1 MTHTLQLIYGSTTV
15 DLNDGSD
22 IKVLDYQMQPIF
34 RADDHAIDDVRLW
47 VSSSSIANL
56 QAEIVNI
63 NRVLQVAADRQ
74 FRRRG
79 DRVYVKRQLEGEANT
94 YRSEIAGIRSW
105 PDEKVIQMYPYW
117 GAKAIPY
124 HIQIIRVPYWENNTE
139 AELELSNNGGVAA
152 TGGRII
158 YNPSNLTPI
167 VNGVTTISYAA
178 ADDSINDSGSGLG
191 DFAIGDV
198 IIVRGSTSNDGVYTV
213 VTAAVG
219 KLTVVEALFD
229 EAAGDTTYI
238 YDVQN
243 YVEIAAAQV
252 EGDVPAPCRIEITDT
267 FATANSYQFHIGH
280 NILSNPA
287 SLSHILEAEHAA
299 GVTSTAVNAAC
310 SGGEYATLI
319 WAVSTEATLANWT
332 LPSEF
337 LAKAAG
343 GDFRAIARFQVSTN
357 VTDVKFRLKILY
369 GTAEIF
375 TGKVVQPDSAYSYLI
390 RDLGIVTLPPW
401 FQDSGTMEA
410 LILRLTGKI
419 AGGTTITLDCLALHC
434 LDGYRYLEPVAT
446 GIPQNSRLVD
456 DGILGELYVDTGAAT
471 ARAAYY
477 NGRGQSVMLKPNT
490 VQRLYFLTAS
500 STANTAEVNRTSSI
514 RVYYR
519 DRRLTI

>member
-1 MTHTLQLIYGSTTV
+1 MAHTLQIIYGGTTL
-15 DLNDGSD
+15 DINDGSD
-22 IKVLDYQMQPIF
+22 IRVMQYDIGKPA
-34 RADDHAIDDVRLW
+34 RGQEAITEVIKLRVDSTSV
-47 VSSSSIANL
+47 ANL
-56 QAEIVNI
+56 QTEMQNI
-63 NRVLQVAADRQ
+63 NRALLAAKDRRSQ
-74 FRRRG
+74 QRG
-79 DRVYVKRQLEGEANT
+79 SRVYLTRQLDGEANT
-94 YRSEIAGIRSW
+94 YRSEILGIESW
-105 PDEKVIQMYPYW
+105 PGPD
-117 GAKAIPY
+117 AIKPKPFWDNY
-124 HIQIIRVPYWENNTE
+124 LVVYYIRVIRVAYWENNSE
-139 AELELSNNGGVAA
+139 DEIALSNNGGSG
-152 TGGRII
+152 TGGRVI
-158 YNPSNLTPI
+158 YNPSNLTPTI
-167 VNGVTTISYAA
+167 NGIDTISYSTT
-178 ADDSINDSGSGLG
+178 DDSINDSGDGLG
-191 DFAIGDV
+191 AFTAGDV

-219 KLTVVEALFD
+219 KLTVVENLTT
-229 EAAGDTTYI
+229 EVAGDTTYI

-243 YVEIAAAQV
+243 QVHIAATEV
-252 EGDVPAPCRIEITDT
+252 IGDLDAPCRIEITDT
-267 FATANSYQFHIGH
+267 FATNNSYQFHVGH

-287 SLSHILEAEHAA
+287 TLSHILEGEHAS
-299 GVTSTAVNAAC
+299 GITSIDADAAC
-310 SGGEYATLI
+310 SGGEYATLT
-319 WAVSTEATLANWT
+319 WAVDTEATLADWT

-343 GDFRAIARFQVSTN
+343 GDFRVLARFQVITN

-369 GTAEIF
+369 GSAEIF

-410 LILRLTGKI
+410 LTLRLTGKI
-419 AGGTTITLDCLALHC
+419 TGGTTIKLDCLALHC

-456 DGILGELYVDTGAAT
+456 DGILGELYVDTGADT

-477 NGRGQSVMLKPNT
+477 NGRGKPIMLKPNT
-490 VQRLYFLTAS
+490 AQRLYFLTAS